1 MGLTRTRSSLLWNL
15 CNSHEHQKNHE
26 HKTELTHRVCLKLL
40 EHCPNAGG
48 GCKLRDGLKRG
59 GGRAEGG
66 IGVQQLLKPLF
77 ASLLQSDV
85 GFTRRE
91 SHGNTALARSFGRDD
106 RTPSSQHHIISLL
119 VKRGNY
125 PPTWP

>member
-1 MGLTRTRSSLLWNL
+1 M
-15 CNSHEHQKNHE
+15 
-26 HKTELTHRVCLKLL
+26 
-40 EHCPNAGG
+40 GG

-91 SHGNTALARSFGRDD
+91 SQENTALVGSVEM
-106 RTPSSQHHIISLL
+106 IVLL
-119 VKRGNY
+119 FLNI
-125 PPTWP
+125 T